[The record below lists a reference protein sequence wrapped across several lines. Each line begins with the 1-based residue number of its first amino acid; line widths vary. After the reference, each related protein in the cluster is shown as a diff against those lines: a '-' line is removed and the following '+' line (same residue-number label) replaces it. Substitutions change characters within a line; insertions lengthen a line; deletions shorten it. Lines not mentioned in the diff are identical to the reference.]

1 MANSLMKRKK
11 RWAGLCVCLTNYS
24 LQKLHTLNLKLVLT
38 DFIWQALSLTNNPK
52 PPSERIKTHPRIPRV
67 EVQGSVRK
75 HLHSSISKS

>member
-1 MANSLMKRKK
+1 MAHSLMKRKK

-52 PPSERIKTHPRIPRV
+52 PPSERIKTHV

-75 HLHSSISKS
+75 HLHSSISES